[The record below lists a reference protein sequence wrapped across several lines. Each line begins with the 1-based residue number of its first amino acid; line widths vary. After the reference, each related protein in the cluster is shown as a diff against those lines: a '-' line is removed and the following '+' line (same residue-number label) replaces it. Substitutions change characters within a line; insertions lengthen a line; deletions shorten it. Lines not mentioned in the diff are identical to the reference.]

1 VTAPT
6 LAARAGGA
14 FGLRPTSRAAVWY
27 LAAGAAAIAVYFV
40 LPGDAQSIVY
50 VLLGLSAA
58 AAIVVGATWNP
69 VGERLPWYLFA
80 GGILL
85 QVAGDAV
92 FGYYEIWLDREP
104 PTPSVADVLYL
115 SGYPLLAAGA
125 FLLLRR
131 LGGATSRAALLDT
144 IIVGIAL
151 GVVQWIFFVDP
162 YEHKALGRGE
172 QIVQMAYPALGMLLL
187 VALAQLVVGRP
198 GRTPTYRLL
207 LAGLVLWIVADELF
221 ALDPDAYAGGS
232 WVDALWLGAYV
243 AWGCAAL
250 ESASAPRVRPD
261 RRAVPRLTTPRLL
274 LLTAALLTPPAVLLA
289 ERIAGHEAHVVVV
302 SVGAAAI
309 AILVLVRL
317 AGLVRAVDGARQ
329 AERQARRDAEFAQ
342 RLLVD
347 QNEQLRE
354 LDRVKDEFLSSV
366 SHELRTPLTSISGY
380 LELLLEDVEEPVS
393 RGHLQV
399 VSRNAERLL
408 SLVNDLLFAARLGSG
423 RLELDLEPV
432 DLQALVRDSVEA
444 ARPRAETAQ
453 VRLVVSDASVPP
465 VSGERVRLEQLV
477 DNLVSNAIKFTPA
490 GGQVAIAL
498 GPANGAVRLEVSD
511 TGIGIPEAERAQ
523 LFERFFRSQAA
534 LEKQI
539 QGTGLGLYISKAIVD
554 AHGGRIAVRS
564 NEGTGTTFVVELPV
578 GT

>member
-14 FGLRPTSRAAVWY
+14 FGLRPTSREAVWY
-27 LAAGAAAIAVYFV
+27 LAAGAAVIVGYFL
-40 LPGDAQSIVY
+40 LPGDAQSVVY

-58 AAIVVGATWNP
+58 GAILVGATRNP
-69 VGERLPWYLFA
+69 VGQRLPWYLFA

-151 GVVQWIFFVDP
+151 GIVQWIFFVDP
-162 YEHKALGRGE
+162 YEHKALDRGE

-187 VALAQLVVGRP
+187 VALAQLVVSRP

-221 ALDPDAYAGGS
+221 ALDPEAYAGGS

-250 ESASAPRVRPD
+250 ESATAPPVQPD
-261 RRAVPRLTTPRLL
+261 RRALPRLTTPRLL
-274 LLTAALLTPPAVLLA
+274 LLTGALLTPPVVMLA
-289 ERIAGHEAHVVVV
+289 ERIAHHDVHVVVV
-302 SVGAAAI
+302 AVGATAI

-317 AGLVRAVDGARQ
+317 GGLVRAVDGARR
-329 AERQARRDAEFAQ
+329 AERHARRDAEFAQ
-342 RLLVD
+342 RLLVE
-347 QNEQLRE
+347 QNAQLRE

-380 LELLLEDVEEPVS
+380 LELLVEDVDEPVS
-393 RGHLQV
+393 RGYLQI

-408 SLVNDLLFAARLGSG
+408 ALVNDLLFAARLGSG

-432 DLQALVRDSVEA
+432 DLRALVRDSVEA

-453 VRLVVSDASVPP
+453 VRLVVTDATVPP

-490 GGQVAIAL
+490 GGEVAIAL
-498 GPANGAVRLEVSD
+498 GPANGAVRLQVSD

-534 LEKQI
+534 LDQQI

-554 AHGGRIAVRS
+554 AHGGRIAVQS
-564 NEGTGTTFVVELPV
+564 HEGTGTTFVVELPV
-578 GT
+578 GA

>member
-6 LAARAGGA
+6 IAARAGGA
-14 FGLRPTSRAAVWY
+14 LGLRPRSHAAVGY
-27 LAAGAAAIAVYFV
+27 LAAGAAVIAVYFV
-40 LPGDAQSIVY
+40 LPGDAQSVVY
-50 VLLGLSAA
+50 VLLGLSAVC
-58 AAIVVGATWNP
+58 AILVGASRNP
-69 VGERLPWYLFA
+69 VGDRLPWYLFA
-80 GGILL
+80 GGIFL
-85 QVAGDAV
+85 QAAGDAV
-92 FGYYEIWLDREP
+92 FGYYEIWLNREP
-104 PTPSVADVLYL
+104 PTPSAADVLYL
-115 SGYPLLAAGA
+115 AGYPLLAAGA

-144 IIVGIAL
+144 VIVGIAL
-151 GVVQWIFFVDP
+151 GVVQWIFVVDP
-162 YEHKALGRGE
+162 YEHKTLGGGE
-172 QIVQMAYPALGMLLL
+172 QIVLMAYPALGMLLL
-187 VALAQLVVGRP
+187 VALAQLVVGRA

-207 LAGLVLWIVADELF
+207 IAGLVLWVVADELF
-221 ALDPDAYAGGS
+221 AIAPDAYAGGS
-232 WVDALWLGAYV
+232 WTDALWLGAYV
-243 AWGCAAL
+243 VWGCAAL
-250 ESASAPRVRPD
+250 ESAAAPRVQPD
-261 RRAVPRLTTPRLL
+261 RRAVPRLTTPRLI
-274 LLTAALLTPPAVLLA
+274 LLTGALLTPPVVMLIERLA
-289 ERIAGHEAHVVVV
+289 HHDVHVVVV
-302 SVGAAAI
+302 AVGSTAI

-329 AERQARRDAEFAQ
+329 AERYARRDAEFAQ

-408 SLVNDLLFAARLGSG
+408 ALVNDLLFAARLGSG

-432 DLQALVRDSVEA
+432 DLRALVRDSVEA

-453 VRLVVSDASVPP
+453 VRLVVTDASVPP

-477 DNLVSNAIKFTPA
+477 DNLVSNAIKFTPS
-490 GGQVAIAL
+490 GGEVAIGL
-498 GPANGAVRLEVSD
+498 GPVNGTVRLEVSD
-511 TGIGIPEAERAQ
+511 TGIGISETERAH

-534 LEKQI
+534 LDQQI

-564 NEGTGTTFVVELPV
+564 EQGAGTTFIVELPA
-578 GT
+578 GA